1 MCLAKGQG
9 QSQSDEVTKGQ
20 GQSQCD
26 GFTKRSRPIV
36 EAKDPTGS
44 AGYEFEALTNC

>member
-1 MCLAKGQG
+1 MCLPKGQG
-9 QSQSDEVTKGQ
+9 QSQSDVTKGQ
-20 GQSQCD
+20 GKSQCD

-44 AGYEFEALTNC
+44 AGYGFEALTNC